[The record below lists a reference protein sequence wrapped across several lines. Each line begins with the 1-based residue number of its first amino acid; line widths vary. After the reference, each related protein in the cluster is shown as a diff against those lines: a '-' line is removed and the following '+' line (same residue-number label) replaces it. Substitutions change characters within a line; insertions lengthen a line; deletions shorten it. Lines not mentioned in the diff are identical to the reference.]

1 MSNLKPE
8 GMSYFPFSV
17 DLFEDEAL
25 ERVRD
30 EFGVVVNSVYVLMLC
45 YLYKK
50 KGYYIPYS
58 TNKEKEDLHWYIYKR
73 VQGGKY
79 KIQLQVLPKVIEAL
93 VARELFSRE
102 LSPKIITSKR
112 AQETYYRAT
121 VDRKAVEI
129 NPDYWLLND
138 VEMRKISQKHPYYLM
153 LHPELKSDED
163 KAKSVD
169 FEYKSGNFTLKGKE
183 KVNKSNYNS
192 LSSGARTR
200 ESTVSPL
207 QRFLERWGVSAN
219 AIGNYRGGK
228 MAEIDW
234 AKLSEKVEQSTFLQK
249 QKAISFFIDHYE
261 KILDGAYDDWDDS
274 GGGTSDKRKPLVDTT
289 DPDFDISGLDKIHY
303 D

>member
-169 FEYKSGNFTLKGKE
+169 FEYKSGDFALKGKE
-183 KVNKSNYNS
+183 KEKISSNEDIEVSKKESNKEKKNQSYDELFEEMGVKPIVKEALIEFIRHLQANGTILINS
-192 LSSGARTR
+192 RLEDIIVGLDMRFMTD
-200 ESTVSPL
+200 ES
-207 QRFLERWGVSAN
+207 
-219 AIGNYRGGK
+219 
-228 MAEIDW
+228 
-234 AKLSEKVEQSTFLQK
+234 AKVKYIK
-249 QKAISFFIDHYE
+249 DAISKGY
-261 KILDGAYDDWDDS
+261 
-274 GGGTSDKRKPLVDTT
+274 KRLT
-289 DPDFDISGLDKIHY
+289 FEGEE
-303 D
+303 